1 MRSVLAM
8 GALVLL
14 VVVQNP
20 QNGWAQPVAA
30 ANPSRPVPVIF
41 DTDIGNDCDDV
52 LALAMLHAL
61 ANRGEVDLLAVT
73 ITKDNPLA
81 ARFVSTLN
89 SYYGRPDIPIGVV
102 RGGKTPEAG
111 KFLPLADKRENGQL
125 VYPRS
130 LDDKKEVPEA
140 VAVLRQTLAKA
151 KDQTVSIVQVGF
163 STNLARL
170 LDSQPDAVSPL
181 GGLEL
186 VRKKVRELSVMAG
199 AFQMLDGK
207 IHREYNIVEDIP
219 SAKKLA
225 SAWPTPIVWSG
236 FEVGLAITYPPES
249 ILRDY
254 AYKTRH
260 LVPDSYII
268 YEPPPHA
275 RPTWDLTSA
284 LYVAR
289 PTRGYFVLSRPG
301 RVTVKDDGETVFTA
315 SPDGRDRFLTAS
327 REQAA
332 RTREAFTHL
341 CSEPPQNPPT
351 RAGK

>member
-52 LALAMLHAL
+52 LALAMLHTL

-151 KDQTVSIVQVGF
+151 KDQTVSIVQVGWNWCEKKCVNYRSWPAPSRCSMAR
-163 STNLARL
+163 STASTTSWRISPPRKNWL
-170 LDSQPDAVSPL
+170 QP
-181 GGLEL
+181 G
-186 VRKKVRELSVMAG
+186 
-199 AFQMLDGK
+199 
-207 IHREYNIVEDIP
+207 
-219 SAKKLA
+219 
-225 SAWPTPIVWSG
+225 
-236 FEVGLAITYPPES
+236 
-249 ILRDY
+249 
-254 AYKTRH
+254 
-260 LVPDSYII
+260 
-268 YEPPPHA
+268 PPPSSGA
-275 RPTWDLTSA
+275 A
-284 LYVAR
+284 LR
-289 PTRGYFVLSRPG
+289 
-301 RVTVKDDGETVFTA
+301 
-315 SPDGRDRFLTAS
+315 
-327 REQAA
+327 
-332 RTREAFTHL
+332 
-341 CSEPPQNPPT
+341 
-351 RAGK
+351 